1 MKKLSS
7 NFLFFILLIF
17 FSLLV
22 IFSSLF
28 FKKLMLAGVVR
39 LSPNTH
45 EITLTQT
52 KTTLDPTPTSTKI
65 NANASHFSFFLD
77 RKTYKDPALS
87 SSTKYTCSPTLYS
100 STNLNPNL
108 ALCSSTEVT
117 YNPTLYPSTKV
128 TYNPTLYSS
137 TKYTYSSALRSA
149 TNINPNLALCSLTQ
163 NTQDPTNYSY
173 NDKPNNCIFASATK
187 PTTYAQAF
195 STTTNNGSYQTKEI
209 LSTTPLYKTT
219 TDDPQN
225 LANIYF
231 FLPKTYYVEILNS
244 CKLDSGA
251 DGFFVRYGETEGY
264 CLSSS
269 LSADFSTITTTQ
281 SGITLKMYPDAGT
294 YIRSTPSIADN
305 KIRIIPQSTSG
316 IIYIGSITGDTPSDG
331 TTNTWYYVEY
341 NISDTKTVLGYI
353 YSERGI
359 LSAPLTELTR
369 PNQTPTT
376 PEASKTENTATTP
389 TADTNINPSLNLSVS
404 PALKWVIALLFIIPV
419 IVIFALLIKKPRK
432 NADLVQDFANS
443 EANFP
448 TDEDLIP
455 EFNDT
460 TSPSKPNR
468 KKVKFSSKIDP
479 FVKFSTTLET
489 SSELA
494 PENSAESTNNSY
506 PIKNPEP
513 NYNSP
518 ASNYKINQNSNYNA
532 NSNSNYNANPN
543 SNYIDNSTPNK
554 SLFSNTNQSQSQ
566 NTNSKFLSKNLD
578 NSYEKSQNFQKNSK
592 MSQNFSKKSAKS
604 SNFTDPTIFYKNS
617 TAPRLSLLGEDPL
630 DPDCIKKQNTHGN
643 SSLPPEINLE
653 NSYSDYYENITNK
666 VENLENR
673 DMLSKPKFPKINIDD
688 GYEFAEDFSISPTI
702 NFSLGKADFPRTNL
716 HNPPHR
722 NSR

>member
-28 FKKLMLAGVVR
+28 FKKLMLANVVR

-45 EITLTQT
+45 EMTLTQE
-52 KTTLDPTPTSTKI
+52 KTTKCSTPTSTKI
-65 NANASHFSFFLD
+65 NVNASHLSPFIKTCTSQTFFC
-77 RKTYKDPALS
+77 PAEN
-87 SSTKYTCSPTLYS
+87 TQSPALYS
-100 STNLNPNL
+100 SAQATCNP
-108 ALCSSTEVT
+108 
-117 YNPTLYPSTKV
+117 
-128 TYNPTLYSS
+128 
-137 TKYTYSSALRSA
+137 ALRSS
-149 TNINPNLALCSLTQ
+149 TNVTPKPVLWFLTED
-163 NTQDPTNYSY
+163 THITTNYSY

-195 STTTNNGSYQTKEI
+195 FTTTNNESYQTKEI

-316 IIYIGSITGDTPSDG
+316 IIYIGSISGDTPTDG

-506 PIKNPEP
+506 PIIDPKP

-518 ASNYKINQNSNYNA
+518 ASNYKIN
-532 NSNSNYNANPN
+532 PN
-543 SNYIDNSTPNK
+543 SNYIDNSTHNK
-554 SLFSNTNQSQSQ
+554 NLFSDTSQSQSQ
-566 NTNSKFLSKNLD
+566 NTNAKFLSKNLD
-578 NSYEKSQNFQKNSK
+578 SSYEKSQNFQKNSK
-592 MSQNFSKKSAKS
+592 MSQYFSKKSAKS

-630 DPDCIKKQNTHGN
+630 DPDCIKKQNAHGN

-673 DMLSKPKFPKINIDD
+673 DILSKPKFPKINIDD

-702 NFSLGKADFPRTNL
+702 NFSLGKADSPRTNL
-716 HNPPHR
+716 HNPPRR

>member
-28 FKKLMLAGVVR
+28 FKKLMLAGAVR

-45 EITLTQT
+45 EITQTQA
-52 KTTLDPTPTSTKI
+52 KTTKRSTPTSTKA
-65 NANASHFSFFLD
+65 NANASHFSPFIKTCTSQTFFC
-77 RKTYKDPALS
+77 PAEN
-87 SSTKYTCSPTLYS
+87 TQRPTLYS
-100 STNLNPNL
+100 SAQATCNP
-108 ALCSSTEVT
+108 ALR
-117 YNPTLYPSTKV
+117 
-128 TYNPTLYSS
+128 SS
-137 TKYTYSSALRSA
+137 TKYTYSPALRS
-149 TNINPNLALCSLTQ
+149 LTKS
-163 NTQDPTNYSY
+163 TPSPTNYSY

-187 PTTYAQAF
+187 PTVYAQVSYTTTKPTTYAQASF
-195 STTTNNGSYQTKEI
+195 TTTNNGSYQTKEI

-305 KIRIIPQSTSG
+305 KIRIIPQSTNG
-316 IIYIGSITGDTPSDG
+316 IIYIGSISGDTPTDG

-460 TSPSKPNR
+460 TGPSKPNR

-506 PIKNPEP
+506 PIIDTKP

-518 ASNYKINQNSNYNA
+518 ASNYKIN
-532 NSNSNYNANPN
+532 PN
-543 SNYIDNSTPNK
+543 SNYIENSTPNK
-554 SLFSNTNQSQSQ
+554 NLFSNTSQNQSQ

-630 DPDCIKKQNTHGN
+630 DPDCIKKQNAHGN

-673 DMLSKPKFPKINIDD
+673 DILSKPKFPKINIDD

-702 NFSLGKADFPRTNL
+702 NFSLGKADSPRTNL
-716 HNPPHR
+716 HNPPRR

>member
-45 EITLTQT
+45 EMTLTQE
-52 KTTLDPTPTSTKI
+52 KTTKRSTPTSTKA
-65 NANASHFSFFLD
+65 NANASHLSPFIKTCTSQTFFCP
-77 RKTYKDPALS
+77 TENTQSPALYS
-87 SSTKYTCSPTLYS
+87 SAQATCNPALYS
-100 STNLNPNL
+100 STNVTPKPV
-108 ALCSSTEVT
+108 LCFLTEDT
-117 YNPTLYPSTKV
+117 HIT
-128 TYNPTLYSS
+128 
-137 TKYTYSSALRSA
+137 
-149 TNINPNLALCSLTQ
+149 
-163 NTQDPTNYSY
+163 TNYSY
-173 NDKPNNCIFASATK
+173 NEKPNNCIFASATK
-187 PTTYAQAF
+187 PTTYAQASF
-195 STTTNNGSYQTKEI
+195 TTTNNGSYQTKEI

-316 IIYIGSITGDTPSDG
+316 IIYIGSISGDTPTDG

-369 PNQTPTT
+369 TNQTPTT
-376 PEASKTENTATTP
+376 PEASKTENTDTTP

-468 KKVKFSSKIDP
+468 KKVRFSSKIDP

-506 PIKNPEP
+506 PIIDPKS

-518 ASNYKINQNSNYNA
+518 ASNYII
-532 NSNSNYNANPN
+532 NPN
-543 SNYIDNSTPNK
+543 SNYIDTSTPNK
-554 SLFSNTNQSQSQ
+554 NLFSNTSQNQSQ

-578 NSYEKSQNFQKNSK
+578 SSYEKSQNFQKNSK

-630 DPDCIKKQNTHGN
+630 DPDCIKKQNAHGN

-673 DMLSKPKFPKINIDD
+673 DILSKPKFPKINIDD

-702 NFSLGKADFPRTNL
+702 NFSLGKADSPRTNL
-716 HNPPHR
+716 HNPPR
-722 NSR
+722 KNTR

>member
-28 FKKLMLAGVVR
+28 FKKLILAGVVR

-45 EITLTQT
+45 EITQTQT
-52 KTTLDPTPTSTKI
+52 KFTKSSTPTSTKI
-65 NANASHFSFFLD
+65 NVNASHVSPF
-77 RKTYKDPALS
+77 RKTCTSQTFFCPAEN
-87 SSTKYTCSPTLYS
+87 TQSPALYS
-100 STNLNPNL
+100 SAQATCNP
-108 ALCSSTEVT
+108 A
-117 YNPTLYPSTKV
+117 LYPS
-128 TYNPTLYSS
+128 
-137 TKYTYSSALRSA
+137 
-149 TNINPNLALCSLTQ
+149 TNINPNLALRSSTKYTYSPALRSLTQ
-163 NTQDPTNYSY
+163 NTQSPTNNSY
-173 NDKPNNCIFASATK
+173 NEKPNNCIFASATK
-187 PTTYAQAF
+187 PTTYAQASF
-195 STTTNNGSYQTKEI
+195 TTTNNGSYQTKEI

-316 IIYIGSITGDTPSDG
+316 IIYIGSISGDTPTDG

-369 PNQTPTT
+369 TNQTPTT
-376 PEASKTENTATTP
+376 PEASKTENTDTTP

-506 PIKNPEP
+506 PIIDPKP

-518 ASNYKINQNSNYNA
+518 ASNYKIN
-532 NSNSNYNANPN
+532 PN
-543 SNYIDNSTPNK
+543 SNYIDNSTHNK
-554 SLFSNTNQSQSQ
+554 NLFSDTSQSQSQ
-566 NTNSKFLSKNLD
+566 NTNAKFLSKNLD
-578 NSYEKSQNFQKNSK
+578 SSYEKSQNFQKNSK
-592 MSQNFSKKSAKS
+592 MSQYFSKKSAKS

-630 DPDCIKKQNTHGN
+630 DPDCIKKQNAHGN

-673 DMLSKPKFPKINIDD
+673 DILSKPKFPKINIDD

-702 NFSLGKADFPRTNL
+702 NFSLGKADSPRTNL
-716 HNPPHR
+716 HNPPRR

>member
-28 FKKLMLAGVVR
+28 FKKLMLAGAVR

-65 NANASHFSFFLD
+65 NTNASHFSFFLD
-77 RKTYKDPALS
+77 RKTYKDPTFCS
-87 SSTKYTCSPTLYS
+87 FTKYTYSPTLYS
-100 STNLNPNL
+100 STK
-108 ALCSSTEVT
+108 S
-117 YNPTLYPSTKV
+117 

-137 TKYTYSSALRSA
+137 TNINPNSALCSSTKYTYSP
-149 TNINPNLALCSLTQ
+149 TLCSLTQ
-163 NTQDPTNYSY
+163 NTQDATNYPY

-195 STTTNNGSYQTKEI
+195 FTTTNNGSYQTKEI

-316 IIYIGSITGDTPSDG
+316 IIYIGSITGDTPTDG

-376 PEASKTENTATTP
+376 PEASKTENTGTTP

-432 NADLVQDFANS
+432 NADLVQDFANQ

-494 PENSAESTNNSY
+494 PENSAENTNNSY

-513 NYNSP
+513 NYNFP
-518 ASNYKINQNSNYNA
+518 ASNYNTNSNSNYNT
-532 NSNSNYNANPN
+532 NPNSNYNANPN

-554 SLFSNTNQSQSQ
+554 SLFSNANQSQSQ

-578 NSYEKSQNFQKNSK
+578 SSYEKSQNFQKNSK
-592 MSQNFSKKSAKS
+592 MSQNFSKKSEKS

-630 DPDCIKKQNTHGN
+630 DPDCIKKQNAHGN

-673 DMLSKPKFPKINIDD
+673 DILSKPKFPKINIDD

-716 HNPPHR
+716 HNPPR
-722 NSR
+722 KNTR

>member
-28 FKKLMLAGVVR
+28 FKKLMLAGAVR

-45 EITLTQT
+45 EMTLTQA
-52 KTTLDPTPTSTKI
+52 KTTKRSTPTSTKI
-65 NANASHFSFFLD
+65 NANASHLSPFIKTCTSQTFFCSAEN
-77 RKTYKDPALS
+77 TQSPA
-87 SSTKYTCSPTLYS
+87 LYS
-100 STNLNPNL
+100 SAQATCNP
-108 ALCSSTEVT
+108 ALR
-117 YNPTLYPSTKV
+117 
-128 TYNPTLYSS
+128 SS
-137 TKYTYSSALRSA
+137 TKYTYSPAFR
-149 TNINPNLALCSLTQ
+149 SLTKS
-163 NTQDPTNYSY
+163 TPSPTNYSY
-173 NDKPNNCIFASATK
+173 NEKPNNCIFASATK
-187 PTTYAQAF
+187 PTTYAQVSYTTTKPTTYAQASF
-195 STTTNNGSYQTKEI
+195 TTTNNGSYQTKEI

-316 IIYIGSITGDTPSDG
+316 IIYIGSISGDTPTDG

-376 PEASKTENTATTP
+376 PEASKTENTDTTP

-506 PIKNPEP
+506 PIIDPKP

-518 ASNYKINQNSNYNA
+518 ASNYKIN
-532 NSNSNYNANPN
+532 PN
-543 SNYIDNSTPNK
+543 SNYIENSTPNK
-554 SLFSNTNQSQSQ
+554 NLFSNTSQSQSQ
-566 NTNSKFLSKNLD
+566 NTNSKFLSKKLD

-617 TAPRLSLLGEDPL
+617 IAPRLSLLGDDPL
-630 DPDCIKKQNTHGN
+630 DPDCIKTQNAHGN

-673 DMLSKPKFPKINIDD
+673 DILSKPKFPKINIDD

-702 NFSLGKADFPRTNL
+702 NFSLGKADSPRTNL
-716 HNPPHR
+716 HNPPRR

>member
-39 LSPNTH
+39 LSPSTH
-45 EITLTQT
+45 EITQTQT
-52 KTTLDPTPTSTKI
+52 KFTKSSTPTSTKA
-65 NANASHFSFFLD
+65 NANASHHSPFIKTCTSQTFFC
-77 RKTYKDPALS
+77 PAEN
-87 SSTKYTCSPTLYS
+87 TQSPTLYS
-100 STNLNPNL
+100 SAQATCNP
-108 ALCSSTEVT
+108 ALCSS
-117 YNPTLYPSTKV
+117 
-128 TYNPTLYSS
+128 
-137 TKYTYSSALRSA
+137 
-149 TNINPNLALCSLTQ
+149 TNINPNLALRSSTNVTPKPVLCFLTED
-163 NTQDPTNYSY
+163 THITTNYSY
-173 NDKPNNCIFASATK
+173 NEKPNNCIFASATK
-187 PTTYAQAF
+187 PTTYAQASF
-195 STTTNNGSYQTKEI
+195 TTTNNGSYQTKEI

-231 FLPKTYYVEILNS
+231 LLPKTYYVEILNS

-316 IIYIGSITGDTPSDG
+316 IIYIGSISGDTPTDG

-369 PNQTPTT
+369 TNKTPTT
-376 PEASKTENTATTP
+376 PEASKTENTDTTP

-468 KKVKFSSKIDP
+468 KKVRFSSKIDP

-489 SSELA
+489 SSELT

-506 PIKNPEP
+506 PIIDPKS

-518 ASNYKINQNSNYNA
+518 ASNYKI
-532 NSNSNYNANPN
+532 NPN

-554 SLFSNTNQSQSQ
+554 NLFSNTSQSQSQ

-630 DPDCIKKQNTHGN
+630 DPDCIKKQNSHGN

-673 DMLSKPKFPKINIDD
+673 DILSKPKFPKINIDD

-702 NFSLGKADFPRTNL
+702 NFSLGKADSPRTNL
-716 HNPPHR
+716 HNPPRR

>member
-45 EITLTQT
+45 EITQTQA
-52 KTTLDPTPTSTKI
+52 KTTKRSTPTSTKA
-65 NANASHFSFFLD
+65 NVNASHLSPFIKTCTSQTFFC
-77 RKTYKDPALS
+77 PAEN
-87 SSTKYTCSPTLYS
+87 TQSPALYS
-100 STNLNPNL
+100 SAQATCNP
-108 ALCSSTEVT
+108 ALR
-117 YNPTLYPSTKV
+117 
-128 TYNPTLYSS
+128 SS
-137 TKYTYSSALRSA
+137 TKYTYSPAFR
-149 TNINPNLALCSLTQ
+149 SLTKS
-163 NTQDPTNYSY
+163 TPSPTNYSY
-173 NDKPNNCIFASATK
+173 NEKPNNCIFASATK
-187 PTTYAQAF
+187 PTTYAQASF
-195 STTTNNGSYQTKEI
+195 TTTNNGSYQTKEI

-316 IIYIGSITGDTPSDG
+316 IIYIGSISGDTPTDG

-460 TSPSKPNR
+460 TSSSKPNR

-506 PIKNPEP
+506 PIIDPKP

-518 ASNYKINQNSNYNA
+518 ASNYKIN
-532 NSNSNYNANPN
+532 PN
-543 SNYIDNSTPNK
+543 SNYIENSTPNK
-554 SLFSNTNQSQSQ
+554 NLFSNTSQSQSQ
-566 NTNSKFLSKNLD
+566 NTNSKFLSKKLD

-617 TAPRLSLLGEDPL
+617 IAPRLSLLGEDPL
-630 DPDCIKKQNTHGN
+630 DPDCIKKQNAHGN

-666 VENLENR
+666 VEDLENR
-673 DMLSKPKFPKINIDD
+673 DILSKPKFPKINIDD

-702 NFSLGKADFPRTNL
+702 NFSLGKADSPRTNL
-716 HNPPHR
+716 HNPPRR

>member
-28 FKKLMLAGVVR
+28 FKKLMLAGAVR

-45 EITLTQT
+45 EITQTQA
-52 KTTLDPTPTSTKI
+52 KTTKRSTPTSTKA
-65 NANASHFSFFLD
+65 NANASHFSPFIKTCTSQTFFC
-77 RKTYKDPALS
+77 PAEN
-87 SSTKYTCSPTLYS
+87 TQSPTLYS
-100 STNLNPNL
+100 SAQATCNP
-108 ALCSSTEVT
+108 ALR
-117 YNPTLYPSTKV
+117 
-128 TYNPTLYSS
+128 SS
-137 TKYTYSSALRSA
+137 TKYTYSPALRS
-149 TNINPNLALCSLTQ
+149 LTKS
-163 NTQDPTNYSY
+163 TPSPTNYSY

-187 PTTYAQAF
+187 PTVYAQVSYTTTKPTTYAQAF
-195 STTTNNGSYQTKEI
+195 FTTTNNESYQTKEI

-264 CLSSS
+264 CLSSC
-269 LSADFSTITTTQ
+269 LSADFSTIATTQ

-316 IIYIGSITGDTPSDG
+316 IIYIGSISGDTPTDG

-404 PALKWVIALLFIIPV
+404 PALKWAIALLFIIPV

-506 PIKNPEP
+506 PIIDPKS

-518 ASNYKINQNSNYNA
+518 ASNYKIN
-532 NSNSNYNANPN
+532 PN
-543 SNYIDNSTPNK
+543 SNYIENSTPNK
-554 SLFSNTNQSQSQ
+554 NLFSNTSQNQSQ

-578 NSYEKSQNFQKNSK
+578 NSYEKSQNVQKNSK

-617 TAPRLSLLGEDPL
+617 IAPRLSLLGEDPL
-630 DPDCIKKQNTHGN
+630 DPDCIKKQNAHGN

-673 DMLSKPKFPKINIDD
+673 DILSKPKFPKINIDD

-702 NFSLGKADFPRTNL
+702 NFSLGKADSPRTNL
-716 HNPPHR
+716 HNPPRR
-722 NSR
+722 NRR

>member
-28 FKKLMLAGVVR
+28 FKKLMLANVVR

-45 EITLTQT
+45 EMTLTQE
-52 KTTLDPTPTSTKI
+52 KTTKRPTPTSAKI
-65 NANASHFSFFLD
+65 NANASHLSFFLD
-77 RKTYKDPALS
+77 KKTCKAPA
-87 SSTKYTCSPTLYS
+87 
-100 STNLNPNL
+100 
-108 ALCSSTEVT
+108 
-117 YNPTLYPSTKV
+117 
-128 TYNPTLYSS
+128 LYSS
-137 TKYTYSSALRSA
+137 TKVTCNPALCSS
-149 TNINPNLALCSLTQ
+149 TNINPNLALRSSTKDTYSPALCSLTQ
-163 NTQDPTNYSY
+163 NTQSPTNYSY
-173 NDKPNNCIFASATK
+173 NEKPNNCIFASATK

-195 STTTNNGSYQTKEI
+195 FTTTNNESYQTKEI

-316 IIYIGSITGDTPSDG
+316 IIYIGSISGDTPTDG

-359 LSAPLTELTR
+359 LSAPLTELTHT
-369 PNQTPTT
+369 NQTPTT

-489 SSELA
+489 SSELT
-494 PENSAESTNNSY
+494 PENSAESTNNAY
-506 PIKNPEP
+506 PIIDPKP

-518 ASNYKINQNSNYNA
+518 ASNYNT
-532 NSNSNYNANPN
+532 NPN
-543 SNYIDNSTPNK
+543 SNYIDTSTPNK
-554 SLFSNTNQSQSQ
+554 NLFSNTSQSQSQ

-578 NSYEKSQNFQKNSK
+578 SSYEKSQNFQKNSK
-592 MSQNFSKKSAKS
+592 ISQNFSKKSEKS

-630 DPDCIKKQNTHGN
+630 DPDCIKKQNAHGN

-673 DMLSKPKFPKINIDD
+673 DILSKPKFPKINIDD

-702 NFSLGKADFPRTNL
+702 NFSLGKADSPRTNL
-716 HNPPHR
+716 HNPPR
-722 NSR
+722 KNTR

>member
-28 FKKLMLAGVVR
+28 FKKLMLAGAVR

-45 EITLTQT
+45 EITQTQT
-52 KTTLDPTPTSTKI
+52 KFTKSSTLTSTKA

-77 RKTYKDPALS
+77 RKTYKDPALRS
-87 SSTKYTCSPTLYS
+87 L
-100 STNLNPNL
+100 
-108 ALCSSTEVT
+108 
-117 YNPTLYPSTKV
+117 TKV

-137 TKYTYSSALRSA
+137 T
-149 TNINPNLALCSLTQ
+149 NINPNLALRSLTQ
-163 NTQDPTNYSY
+163 NTPSPTNYSY
-173 NDKPNNCIFASATK
+173 NEKPNNCIFASATK
-187 PTTYAQAF
+187 PTTYAQASF
-195 STTTNNGSYQTKEI
+195 TTTNNESYQTKEI

-231 FLPKTYYVEILNS
+231 LLPKTYYVEILNS

-316 IIYIGSITGDTPSDG
+316 IIYIGSISGDTPTDG

-369 PNQTPTT
+369 TNQTPTT

-506 PIKNPEP
+506 PIIDPKS

-518 ASNYKINQNSNYNA
+518 ASNYKIN
-532 NSNSNYNANPN
+532 PN
-543 SNYIDNSTPNK
+543 SNYIENSTPNK
-554 SLFSNTNQSQSQ
+554 NLFSNTSQNQSQ

-617 TAPRLSLLGEDPL
+617 TAPRLSLLGDDPL
-630 DPDCIKKQNTHGN
+630 DPDCIKTQNAHGN

-673 DMLSKPKFPKINIDD
+673 DILSKPKFPKINIDD

-702 NFSLGKADFPRTNL
+702 NFSLGKADSPRTNL
-716 HNPPHR
+716 HNPPRR
-722 NSR
+722 NRR

>member
-28 FKKLMLAGVVR
+28 FKKLMLAGAVR

-45 EITLTQT
+45 EITQTQA
-52 KTTLDPTPTSTKI
+52 KTTKRSTPTSTKA
-65 NANASHFSFFLD
+65 NANASHFSPFIKTCTSQTFFC
-77 RKTYKDPALS
+77 PAEN
-87 SSTKYTCSPTLYS
+87 TQSPTLYS
-100 STNLNPNL
+100 SAQATCNP
-108 ALCSSTEVT
+108 ALR
-117 YNPTLYPSTKV
+117 
-128 TYNPTLYSS
+128 SS
-137 TKYTYSSALRSA
+137 TKYTYSPALRS
-149 TNINPNLALCSLTQ
+149 LTKS
-163 NTQDPTNYSY
+163 TPSPTNYSY

-187 PTTYAQAF
+187 PTTYAQASF
-195 STTTNNGSYQTKEI
+195 TTTNNGSYQTKEI

-316 IIYIGSITGDTPSDG
+316 IIYIGSISGDTPTDG

-369 PNQTPTT
+369 TNQTPTT

-506 PIKNPEP
+506 PIIDPKS

-518 ASNYKINQNSNYNA
+518 ASNYKIN
-532 NSNSNYNANPN
+532 PN
-543 SNYIDNSTPNK
+543 SNYIENSTPNK
-554 SLFSNTNQSQSQ
+554 NLFSNTSQNQSQ

-578 NSYEKSQNFQKNSK
+578 NSYEKSQNVQKNSK

-630 DPDCIKKQNTHGN
+630 DPDCIKKQNAHGN
-643 SSLPPEINLE
+643 SSIPPEINLE

-673 DMLSKPKFPKINIDD
+673 DILSKPKFPKINIDD

-702 NFSLGKADFPRTNL
+702 NFSLGKADSPRTNL
-716 HNPPHR
+716 HNPPR
-722 NSR
+722 KNTR

>member
-45 EITLTQT
+45 EITQTQT
-52 KTTLDPTPTSTKI
+52 KFTKSSTPTSTKI
-65 NANASHFSFFLD
+65 NVNASHLSPFIKICTSQTFFC
-77 RKTYKDPALS
+77 PAEN
-87 SSTKYTCSPTLYS
+87 TQSPTLYS
-100 STNLNPNL
+100 SAQATCNP
-108 ALCSSTEVT
+108 
-117 YNPTLYPSTKV
+117 
-128 TYNPTLYSS
+128 
-137 TKYTYSSALRSA
+137 ALRSS
-149 TNINPNLALCSLTQ
+149 TNVTPKPVLCFLTED
-163 NTQDPTNYSY
+163 THITTNYSY
-173 NDKPNNCIFASATK
+173 NEKPNNCIFASATK
-187 PTTYAQAF
+187 PTTYAQASF
-195 STTTNNGSYQTKEI
+195 TTTNNGSYQTKEI

-231 FLPKTYYVEILNS
+231 LLPKTYYVEILNS

-316 IIYIGSITGDTPSDG
+316 IIYIGSISGDTPTDG

-369 PNQTPTT
+369 TNQTPTT
-376 PEASKTENTATTP
+376 PEASKTENTDTTP

-468 KKVKFSSKIDP
+468 KKVRFSSKIDP
-479 FVKFSTTLET
+479 FVKFPTTLET
-489 SSELA
+489 SSELT

-506 PIKNPEP
+506 PIIDPKP

-518 ASNYKINQNSNYNA
+518 ASNYKI
-532 NSNSNYNANPN
+532 NPN

-554 SLFSNTNQSQSQ
+554 NLFSDTSQSQSQ

-630 DPDCIKKQNTHGN
+630 DPDCIKKQNAHGN

-673 DMLSKPKFPKINIDD
+673 DILSKPKFPKINIDD

-702 NFSLGKADFPRTNL
+702 NFSLGKADSPRTNL
-716 HNPPHR
+716 HNPPRR

>member
-28 FKKLMLAGVVR
+28 FKKLMLAGAVR

-45 EITLTQT
+45 EITQTQT
-52 KTTLDPTPTSTKI
+52 KFTKSSTLTSTKA
-65 NANASHFSFFLD
+65 NANASHLSPFIKTCTSQTFFCP
-77 RKTYKDPALS
+77 TENTQSPA
-87 SSTKYTCSPTLYS
+87 LYS
-100 STNLNPNL
+100 SAQATCNP
-108 ALCSSTEVT
+108 ALCSS
-117 YNPTLYPSTKV
+117 
-128 TYNPTLYSS
+128 
-137 TKYTYSSALRSA
+137 
-149 TNINPNLALCSLTQ
+149 TNINPNLALRSLTKS
-163 NTQDPTNYSY
+163 TPSPTNYSY
-173 NDKPNNCIFASATK
+173 NEKPNNCIFASATK
-187 PTTYAQAF
+187 PTTYAQVSYTATKPTTYAQASF
-195 STTTNNGSYQTKEI
+195 TTTNNGSYQTKEI

-316 IIYIGSITGDTPSDG
+316 IIYIGSISGDTPTDG

-506 PIKNPEP
+506 PIIDPKS

-518 ASNYKINQNSNYNA
+518 ASNYKIN
-532 NSNSNYNANPN
+532 PN
-543 SNYIDNSTPNK
+543 SNYIENSTPNK
-554 SLFSNTNQSQSQ
+554 NLFSNTSQNQSQ

-578 NSYEKSQNFQKNSK
+578 NSYEKSQNVQKNSK

-617 TAPRLSLLGEDPL
+617 IAPRLSLLGEDPL
-630 DPDCIKKQNTHGN
+630 DPDCIKKQNAHGN

-673 DMLSKPKFPKINIDD
+673 DILSKPKFPKINIDD

-702 NFSLGKADFPRTNL
+702 NFSLGKADSPRTNL
-716 HNPPHR
+716 HNPPRR

>member
-28 FKKLMLAGVVR
+28 FKKLMLAGAVR

-45 EITLTQT
+45 EITQTQA
-52 KTTLDPTPTSTKI
+52 KTTKRSTPTSTKI
-65 NANASHFSFFLD
+65 NVNASHLSPFI
-77 RKTYKDPALS
+77 KTY
-87 SSTKYTCSPTLYS
+87 TSPTFFFSAENTQNPALYS
-100 STNLNPNL
+100 SAQAT
-108 ALCSSTEVT
+108 C
-117 YNPTLYPSTKV
+117 
-128 TYNPTLYSS
+128 NPTLYSS
-137 TKYTYSSALRSA
+137 
-149 TNINPNLALCSLTQ
+149 TNINPNLALRSSTKYTYSPALRSLTKS
-163 NTQDPTNYSY
+163 TPSPTNYSY
-173 NDKPNNCIFASATK
+173 NEKPNNCIFASATK
-187 PTTYAQAF
+187 PTTYAQVSYTATKPTVYAQVSYTTTKPTTYAQAF
-195 STTTNNGSYQTKEI
+195 FTTTNNESYQTKEI

-269 LSADFSTITTTQ
+269 LSADFSTIATTQ

-316 IIYIGSITGDTPSDG
+316 IIYIGSISGDTPTDG

-489 SSELA
+489 SSELS

-506 PIKNPEP
+506 PIIDPKS

-518 ASNYKINQNSNYNA
+518 ASNYKIN
-532 NSNSNYNANPN
+532 PN
-543 SNYIDNSTPNK
+543 SNYIENSTPNK
-554 SLFSNTNQSQSQ
+554 NLFSNTSQNQSQ

-578 NSYEKSQNFQKNSK
+578 NSYEKSQNVQKNSK

-630 DPDCIKKQNTHGN
+630 DPDCIKTQNAHGN

-673 DMLSKPKFPKINIDD
+673 DILSKPKFPKINIDD

-702 NFSLGKADFPRTNL
+702 NFSLGKADSPRTNL
-716 HNPPHR
+716 HNPPRR

>member
-1 MKKLSS
+1 
-7 NFLFFILLIF
+7 
-17 FSLLV
+17 
-22 IFSSLF
+22 
-28 FKKLMLAGVVR
+28 MLAGAVR

-45 EITLTQT
+45 EITQTQA
-52 KTTLDPTPTSTKI
+52 KTTKRSTPTSTKA
-65 NANASHFSFFLD
+65 NANASHFSPFIKTCTSQTFFC
-77 RKTYKDPALS
+77 PAEN
-87 SSTKYTCSPTLYS
+87 TQSPTLYS
-100 STNLNPNL
+100 SAQATCNP
-108 ALCSSTEVT
+108 ALR
-117 YNPTLYPSTKV
+117 
-128 TYNPTLYSS
+128 SS
-137 TKYTYSSALRSA
+137 TKYTYSPALRS
-149 TNINPNLALCSLTQ
+149 LTKS
-163 NTQDPTNYSY
+163 TPSPTNYSY

-187 PTTYAQAF
+187 PTVYAQVSYTTTKPTTYAQASF
-195 STTTNNGSYQTKEI
+195 TTTNNGSYQTKEI

-305 KIRIIPQSTSG
+305 KIRIIPQSTNG
-316 IIYIGSITGDTPSDG
+316 IIYIGSISGDTPTDG

-468 KKVKFSSKIDP
+468 KKVRFSSKIDP

-506 PIKNPEP
+506 PIIDPKS

-518 ASNYKINQNSNYNA
+518 ASNYKIN
-532 NSNSNYNANPN
+532 PN
-543 SNYIDNSTPNK
+543 SNYIENSTPNK
-554 SLFSNTNQSQSQ
+554 NLFSNTSQSQSQ

-630 DPDCIKKQNTHGN
+630 DPDCIKKQNAHGN

-673 DMLSKPKFPKINIDD
+673 DILSKPKFPKINIDD

-702 NFSLGKADFPRTNL
+702 NFSLGKADSPRTNL
-716 HNPPHR
+716 HNPPRR

>member
-28 FKKLMLAGVVR
+28 FKKLMLAGAVR

-45 EITLTQT
+45 EITQTQA
-52 KTTLDPTPTSTKI
+52 KTTKRSTPTSTKA
-65 NANASHFSFFLD
+65 NVNASHHSPFIKTCTSQTFFCPVEN
-77 RKTYKDPALS
+77 TQSPA
-87 SSTKYTCSPTLYS
+87 LYS
-100 STNLNPNL
+100 SAQDTCNP
-108 ALCSSTEVT
+108 A
-117 YNPTLYPSTKV
+117 
-128 TYNPTLYSS
+128 LYSS
-137 TKYTYSSALRSA
+137 
-149 TNINPNLALCSLTQ
+149 TNINPNLALRSSTKYTYSPALRSLTQ
-163 NTQDPTNYSY
+163 NTQSPTNYSY
-173 NDKPNNCIFASATK
+173 NEKPNNCIFASATK
-187 PTTYAQAF
+187 PTTYAQASF
-195 STTTNNGSYQTKEI
+195 TTTNNGSYQTKEI

-316 IIYIGSITGDTPSDG
+316 IIYIGSISGDTPTDG

-369 PNQTPTT
+369 TNQTPTT

-460 TSPSKPNR
+460 TSSSKPNR

-506 PIKNPEP
+506 PIIDPKP

-518 ASNYKINQNSNYNA
+518 ASNYKI
-532 NSNSNYNANPN
+532 NPN

-554 SLFSNTNQSQSQ
+554 NLFSNTSQSQSQ

-630 DPDCIKKQNTHGN
+630 DPDCIKKQNAHGN
-643 SSLPPEINLE
+643 SSLPPEINIE

-673 DMLSKPKFPKINIDD
+673 DILSKPKFPKINIDD

-702 NFSLGKADFPRTNL
+702 NFSLGKADSPRTNL
-716 HNPPHR
+716 HNPPRR

>member
-39 LSPNTH
+39 LSPSTH
-45 EITLTQT
+45 EMTLTQE
-52 KTTLDPTPTSTKI
+52 KTTKRSTPTSTKI
-65 NANASHFSFFLD
+65 NANASHHSPFIKTCTSQTFFC
-77 RKTYKDPALS
+77 PAEN
-87 SSTKYTCSPTLYS
+87 TQSPTLYS
-100 STNLNPNL
+100 SAQATCNPT
-108 ALCSSTEVT
+108 LCSS
-117 YNPTLYPSTKV
+117 
-128 TYNPTLYSS
+128 
-137 TKYTYSSALRSA
+137 
-149 TNINPNLALCSLTQ
+149 TNINPNLALRSSTKYTYSPAFRSLTKSTP
-163 NTQDPTNYSY
+163 NPTNYSY
-173 NDKPNNCIFASATK
+173 NEKPNNCIFASATK
-187 PTTYAQAF
+187 PTTYAQASF
-195 STTTNNGSYQTKEI
+195 TTTNNGSYQTKEI

-231 FLPKTYYVEILNS
+231 LLPKTYYVEILNS

-316 IIYIGSITGDTPSDG
+316 IIYIGSISGDTPTDG

-341 NISDTKTVLGYI
+341 NISNTKTVLGYI

-369 PNQTPTT
+369 TNQTPTT
-376 PEASKTENTATTP
+376 PEASKTENTDTTP
-389 TADTNINPSLNLSVS
+389 IADTNINPSLNLSVS

-468 KKVKFSSKIDP
+468 KKVRFSSKIDP

-506 PIKNPEP
+506 PIIDPKP

-518 ASNYKINQNSNYNA
+518 ASNYKI
-532 NSNSNYNANPN
+532 NPN

-554 SLFSNTNQSQSQ
+554 NLFSDTSQSQSQ

-578 NSYEKSQNFQKNSK
+578 SSYEKSQNFQKNSK

-630 DPDCIKKQNTHGN
+630 DPDCIKKQNAHGN

-673 DMLSKPKFPKINIDD
+673 DILSKPKFPKINIDD

-702 NFSLGKADFPRTNL
+702 NFSLGKADSPRTNL
-716 HNPPHR
+716 HNPPRR
-722 NSR
+722 NSC

>member
-1 MKKLSS
+1 
-7 NFLFFILLIF
+7 
-17 FSLLV
+17 
-22 IFSSLF
+22 
-28 FKKLMLAGVVR
+28 MLAGAVR

-45 EITLTQT
+45 EITQTQA
-52 KTTLDPTPTSTKI
+52 KTTKRSTPTSTKI
-65 NANASHFSFFLD
+65 NVNASHFSPFIKTCTSQTFFC
-77 RKTYKDPALS
+77 PAEN
-87 SSTKYTCSPTLYS
+87 TQSPTLYS
-100 STNLNPNL
+100 SAQATCNP
-108 ALCSSTEVT
+108 ALR
-117 YNPTLYPSTKV
+117 
-128 TYNPTLYSS
+128 SS
-137 TKYTYSSALRSA
+137 TKYTYSPALRS
-149 TNINPNLALCSLTQ
+149 LTKS
-163 NTQDPTNYSY
+163 TPSPTNYSY

-187 PTTYAQAF
+187 PTVYAQVSYTTTKPTTYAQAF
-195 STTTNNGSYQTKEI
+195 FTTTNNESYQTKEI

-316 IIYIGSITGDTPSDG
+316 IIYIGSISGDTPTDG

-460 TSPSKPNR
+460 TSSSKPNR

-506 PIKNPEP
+506 PIIDPKP

-518 ASNYKINQNSNYNA
+518 ASNYKIN
-532 NSNSNYNANPN
+532 PN
-543 SNYIDNSTPNK
+543 SNYIENSTPNK
-554 SLFSNTNQSQSQ
+554 NLFSNTSQSQSQ

-617 TAPRLSLLGEDPL
+617 IAPRLSLLGEDPL
-630 DPDCIKKQNTHGN
+630 DPDCIKKQNAHGN

-673 DMLSKPKFPKINIDD
+673 DILSKPKFPKINIDD

-702 NFSLGKADFPRTNL
+702 NFSLGKADSPRTNL
-716 HNPPHR
+716 HNPPRR

>member
-28 FKKLMLAGVVR
+28 FKKLMLAGAVR
-39 LSPNTH
+39 LSPITH
-45 EITLTQT
+45 EMTLTQE
-52 KTTLDPTPTSTKI
+52 KTTKRSTPTSTKA
-65 NANASHFSFFLD
+65 NVNASHVSPFIKTCTSQTFFC
-77 RKTYKDPALS
+77 PAEN
-87 SSTKYTCSPTLYS
+87 TQSPALYS
-100 STNLNPNL
+100 STQATCNP
-108 ALCSSTEVT
+108 A
-117 YNPTLYPSTKV
+117 LYPSTNV
-128 TYNPTLYSS
+128 TP
-137 TKYTYSSALRSA
+137 K
-149 TNINPNLALCSLTQ
+149 PVLCFLTED
-163 NTQDPTNYSY
+163 THITTNYSY
-173 NDKPNNCIFASATK
+173 NEKPNNCIFASATK
-187 PTTYAQAF
+187 PTTYAQASF
-195 STTTNNGSYQTKEI
+195 TTTNNGSYQTKEI

-231 FLPKTYYVEILNS
+231 LLPKTYYVEILNS

-316 IIYIGSITGDTPSDG
+316 IIYIGSISGDTPTDG

-369 PNQTPTT
+369 TNQTPTT
-376 PEASKTENTATTP
+376 PEASKTENTDTTP

-468 KKVKFSSKIDP
+468 KKVRFSSKIDP

-489 SSELA
+489 SSELT

-506 PIKNPEP
+506 PIIDPKS

-518 ASNYKINQNSNYNA
+518 ASNYII
-532 NSNSNYNANPN
+532 NPN

-554 SLFSNTNQSQSQ
+554 NLFSNTSQSQSQ

-578 NSYEKSQNFQKNSK
+578 NSYEKSQNFQKDSK

-630 DPDCIKKQNTHGN
+630 DPDCIKKQNAHGN

-673 DMLSKPKFPKINIDD
+673 DILSKPKFPKINIDD

-702 NFSLGKADFPRTNL
+702 NFSLGKADSPRTNL
-716 HNPPHR
+716 HNPPR
-722 NSR
+722 KNTR

>member
-1 MKKLSS
+1 
-7 NFLFFILLIF
+7 
-17 FSLLV
+17 
-22 IFSSLF
+22 
-28 FKKLMLAGVVR
+28 MLAGVVR

-45 EITLTQT
+45 EMTLTQE
-52 KTTLDPTPTSTKI
+52 KTTKRSTPTSTKA
-65 NANASHFSFFLD
+65 NANASHLSPFIKTCTSQTFFCP
-77 RKTYKDPALS
+77 TENTQSPALYS
-87 SSTKYTCSPTLYS
+87 SAQATCNPALYS
-100 STNLNPNL
+100 STNVTPKPV
-108 ALCSSTEVT
+108 LCFLTEDT
-117 YNPTLYPSTKV
+117 HIT
-128 TYNPTLYSS
+128 
-137 TKYTYSSALRSA
+137 
-149 TNINPNLALCSLTQ
+149 
-163 NTQDPTNYSY
+163 TNYSY
-173 NDKPNNCIFASATK
+173 NEKPNNCIFASATK
-187 PTTYAQAF
+187 PTTYAQASF
-195 STTTNNGSYQTKEI
+195 TTTNNGSYQTKEI

-316 IIYIGSITGDTPSDG
+316 IIYIGSISGDTPTDG

-369 PNQTPTT
+369 TNQTPTT
-376 PEASKTENTATTP
+376 PEASKTENTDTTP

-468 KKVKFSSKIDP
+468 KKVRFSSKIDP

-506 PIKNPEP
+506 PIIDPKS

-518 ASNYKINQNSNYNA
+518 ASNYII
-532 NSNSNYNANPN
+532 NPN
-543 SNYIDNSTPNK
+543 SNYIDTSTPNK
-554 SLFSNTNQSQSQ
+554 NLFSNTSQNQSQ

-578 NSYEKSQNFQKNSK
+578 SSYEKSQNFQKNSK

-630 DPDCIKKQNTHGN
+630 DPDCIKKQNAHGN

-673 DMLSKPKFPKINIDD
+673 DILSKPKFPKINIDD

-702 NFSLGKADFPRTNL
+702 NFSLGKADSPRTNL
-716 HNPPHR
+716 HNPPR
-722 NSR
+722 KNTR

>member
-28 FKKLMLAGVVR
+28 FKKLMLAGAVR

-45 EITLTQT
+45 EMTLTQE
-52 KTTLDPTPTSTKI
+52 KTTKRSTPTSTKI
-65 NANASHFSFFLD
+65 NVNASHLSPFIKTCTSQTFFC
-77 RKTYKDPALS
+77 PAEN
-87 SSTKYTCSPTLYS
+87 TQSPALYS
-100 STNLNPNL
+100 SAQAT
-108 ALCSSTEVT
+108 C
-117 YNPTLYPSTKV
+117 
-128 TYNPTLYSS
+128 NPTLYSS
-137 TKYTYSSALRSA
+137 
-149 TNINPNLALCSLTQ
+149 TNINPNLALRSSTKYTYSPALRSLTQ
-163 NTQDPTNYSY
+163 NTQSPTNNSY
-173 NDKPNNCIFASATK
+173 NEKPNNCIFASATK

-195 STTTNNGSYQTKEI
+195 FTTTNNESYQTKEI

-316 IIYIGSITGDTPSDG
+316 IIYIGSISGDTPTDG

-369 PNQTPTT
+369 QNQTPTT
-376 PEASKTENTATTP
+376 PEANKTENTATTP

-468 KKVKFSSKIDP
+468 KKVRFSSKIDP

-489 SSELA
+489 SSELT

-506 PIKNPEP
+506 PIIDPKS

-518 ASNYKINQNSNYNA
+518 ASNYKI
-532 NSNSNYNANPN
+532 NPN

-554 SLFSNTNQSQSQ
+554 NLFSDTSQSQSQ

-578 NSYEKSQNFQKNSK
+578 SSYEKSQNFQKNSK

-617 TAPRLSLLGEDPL
+617 TAPRLSLLDEDPL
-630 DPDCIKKQNTHGN
+630 DPDCIKKQNAHGN

-673 DMLSKPKFPKINIDD
+673 DILSKPKFPKINIDD

-702 NFSLGKADFPRTNL
+702 NFSLGKADSPRTNL
-716 HNPPHR
+716 HNPPRR

>member
-45 EITLTQT
+45 EITQTQT
-52 KTTLDPTPTSTKI
+52 KFTKNSTPTSTKI
-65 NANASHFSFFLD
+65 NVNASHLSPFIKTCTSQTFFC
-77 RKTYKDPALS
+77 PAEN
-87 SSTKYTCSPTLYS
+87 TQSPALYS
-100 STNLNPNL
+100 SAQATCNP
-108 ALCSSTEVT
+108 ALCSSTNVT
-117 YNPTLYPSTKV
+117 PKPV
-128 TYNPTLYSS
+128 
-137 TKYTYSSALRSA
+137 
-149 TNINPNLALCSLTQ
+149 LCFLTED
-163 NTQDPTNYSY
+163 THITTNYSY
-173 NDKPNNCIFASATK
+173 NEKPNNCIFASATK

-195 STTTNNGSYQTKEI
+195 FTTTNNESYKTKEI

-316 IIYIGSITGDTPSDG
+316 IIYIGSISGDTPTDG

-376 PEASKTENTATTP
+376 PEASKTENTDTTP

-489 SSELA
+489 SSELT

-506 PIKNPEP
+506 PIIDPKP

-518 ASNYKINQNSNYNA
+518 ASNYKI
-532 NSNSNYNANPN
+532 NPN

-554 SLFSNTNQSQSQ
+554 NLFSNTSQSQSQ

-578 NSYEKSQNFQKNSK
+578 SSYEKSQNFQKNSK
-592 MSQNFSKKSAKS
+592 MSQNFSKKSEKS

-630 DPDCIKKQNTHGN
+630 DPDCIKKQNAHDN

-673 DMLSKPKFPKINIDD
+673 DILSKPKFPKINIDD

-702 NFSLGKADFPRTNL
+702 NFSLGKADSPRTNL
-716 HNPPHR
+716 HNPPR
-722 NSR
+722 KNTR

>member
-28 FKKLMLAGVVR
+28 FKKLMLAGAVR
-39 LSPNTH
+39 LSPSTH
-45 EITLTQT
+45 EITQTQT
-52 KTTLDPTPTSTKI
+52 KFTKSSTLTSTKA
-65 NANASHFSFFLD
+65 NANASHLSPFLKTCTSQTFFC
-77 RKTYKDPALS
+77 PAEN
-87 SSTKYTCSPTLYS
+87 TQSPTLYS
-100 STNLNPNL
+100 SAQATCNP
-108 ALCSSTEVT
+108 A
-117 YNPTLYPSTKV
+117 
-128 TYNPTLYSS
+128 LYSS
-137 TKYTYSSALRSA
+137 
-149 TNINPNLALCSLTQ
+149 TNINPNLALRSSTKYTYSPALRSLTKS
-163 NTQDPTNYSY
+163 TPSPTNYSY
-173 NDKPNNCIFASATK
+173 NEKPNNCIFASATK
-187 PTTYAQAF
+187 PTTYAQASF
-195 STTTNNGSYQTKEI
+195 TTTNNGSYQTKEI

-316 IIYIGSITGDTPSDG
+316 IIYIGSISGDTPTDG

-359 LSAPLTELTR
+359 LSVPLTELTR
-369 PNQTPTT
+369 TNQTPTT

-468 KKVKFSSKIDP
+468 KKVRFSSKIDP

-506 PIKNPEP
+506 PIIDPKS

-518 ASNYKINQNSNYNA
+518 ASNYKIN
-532 NSNSNYNANPN
+532 PN
-543 SNYIDNSTPNK
+543 SNYIENSTPNK
-554 SLFSNTNQSQSQ
+554 NLFSNTSQSQSQ

-578 NSYEKSQNFQKNSK
+578 SSYEKSQNFQKNSK

-617 TAPRLSLLGEDPL
+617 TAPRLALLGEDPL
-630 DPDCIKKQNTHGN
+630 DPDCIKKQNAHGN

-673 DMLSKPKFPKINIDD
+673 DILSKPKFPKINIDD

-702 NFSLGKADFPRTNL
+702 NFSLGKADSPRTNL
-716 HNPPHR
+716 HNPPR
-722 NSR
+722 KNTR

>member
-28 FKKLMLAGVVR
+28 FKKLMLANVVR

-45 EITLTQT
+45 EITQTQT
-52 KTTLDPTPTSTKI
+52 KFTKSSTLTSTKA
-65 NANASHFSFFLD
+65 NANASHLSPFIKTCTSQTFFC
-77 RKTYKDPALS
+77 PAEN
-87 SSTKYTCSPTLYS
+87 TQSPALYS
-100 STNLNPNL
+100 SAQATCNP
-108 ALCSSTEVT
+108 APCSSTNVT
-117 YNPTLYPSTKV
+117 PKPV
-128 TYNPTLYSS
+128 
-137 TKYTYSSALRSA
+137 
-149 TNINPNLALCSLTQ
+149 LCFLTED
-163 NTQDPTNYSY
+163 THITTNYSY
-173 NDKPNNCIFASATK
+173 NEKPNNCIFASATK
-187 PTTYAQAF
+187 PTVYAQVSYTTTKPTTYAQASF
-195 STTTNNGSYQTKEI
+195 TTTNNGSYQTKEI

-316 IIYIGSITGDTPSDG
+316 IIYIGSISGDTPTDG

-369 PNQTPTT
+369 TNQTPTT

-460 TSPSKPNR
+460 TSSSKPNR

-506 PIKNPEP
+506 PIIDPKP

-518 ASNYKINQNSNYNA
+518 ASNYKI
-532 NSNSNYNANPN
+532 NPN

-554 SLFSNTNQSQSQ
+554 NLFSNTSQSQSQ

-630 DPDCIKKQNTHGN
+630 DPDCIKTQNAHGN

-673 DMLSKPKFPKINIDD
+673 DILSKPKFPKINIDD

-702 NFSLGKADFPRTNL
+702 NFSLGKADSPRTNL
-716 HNPPHR
+716 HNPPR
-722 NSR
+722 KNTR

>member
-28 FKKLMLAGVVR
+28 FKKLMLAGAVR

-45 EITLTQT
+45 EITQTQA
-52 KTTLDPTPTSTKI
+52 KTTKRSTPTSTKA
-65 NANASHFSFFLD
+65 NANASHFSPFIKTCTSQTFFC
-77 RKTYKDPALS
+77 PAEN
-87 SSTKYTCSPTLYS
+87 TQSPTLYS
-100 STNLNPNL
+100 SAQATCNP
-108 ALCSSTEVT
+108 ALR
-117 YNPTLYPSTKV
+117 
-128 TYNPTLYSS
+128 SS
-137 TKYTYSSALRSA
+137 TKYTYSPALRS
-149 TNINPNLALCSLTQ
+149 LTKS
-163 NTQDPTNYSY
+163 TPSPTNYSY

-187 PTTYAQAF
+187 PTVYAQVSYTTTKPTTYAQAF
-195 STTTNNGSYQTKEI
+195 FTTTNNESYQTKEI

-264 CLSSS
+264 CLSSC
-269 LSADFSTITTTQ
+269 LSADFSTIATTQ

-316 IIYIGSITGDTPSDG
+316 IIYIGSISGDTPTDG

-404 PALKWVIALLFIIPV
+404 PALKWAIALLFIIPV

-432 NADLVQDFANS
+432 MPIWF
-443 EANFP
+443 
-448 TDEDLIP
+448 
-455 EFNDT
+455 
-460 TSPSKPNR
+460 
-468 KKVKFSSKIDP
+468 KILQIQ
-479 FVKFSTTLET
+479 KQ
-489 SSELA
+489 
-494 PENSAESTNNSY
+494 
-506 PIKNPEP
+506 I
-513 NYNSP
+513 
-518 ASNYKINQNSNYNA
+518 
-532 NSNSNYNANPN
+532 
-543 SNYIDNSTPNK
+543 
-554 SLFSNTNQSQSQ
+554 SQQ
-566 NTNSKFLSKNLD
+566 TK
-578 NSYEKSQNFQKNSK
+578 
-592 MSQNFSKKSAKS
+592 
-604 SNFTDPTIFYKNS
+604 T
-617 TAPRLSLLGEDPL
+617 
-630 DPDCIKKQNTHGN
+630 
-643 SSLPPEINLE
+643 
-653 NSYSDYYENITNK
+653 
-666 VENLENR
+666 
-673 DMLSKPKFPKINIDD
+673 
-688 GYEFAEDFSISPTI
+688 
-702 NFSLGKADFPRTNL
+702 
-716 HNPPHR
+716 
-722 NSR
+722 

>member
-45 EITLTQT
+45 EITLTQA
-52 KTTLDPTPTSTKI
+52 KTTKRSTPTSTKE
-65 NANASHFSFFLD
+65 NANASHLSFFLD
-77 RKTYKDPALS
+77 RKTCKDP
-87 SSTKYTCSPTLYS
+87 
-100 STNLNPNL
+100 
-108 ALCSSTEVT
+108 ALCSSTK
-117 YNPTLYPSTKV
+117 Y

-137 TKYTYSSALRSA
+137 TKYTYNPTLYTS
-149 TNINPNLALCSLTQ
+149 TNINPNTALYSSIKVPYSPALRSLTQ
-163 NTQDPTNYSY
+163 NTPSPTNYSY
-173 NDKPNNCIFASATK
+173 NEKPNNCIFASATK
-187 PTTYAQAF
+187 PATYAQAF
-195 STTTNNGSYQTKEI
+195 FTTTNNESYQTKEI

-316 IIYIGSITGDTPSDG
+316 IIYIGSISGDTPTDG

-376 PEASKTENTATTP
+376 PEASKNENTVTTP

-494 PENSAESTNNSY
+494 PENSPESTNNSY
-506 PIKNPEP
+506 PIIDPKP

-518 ASNYKINQNSNYNA
+518 ASNYNTNPNSNYNT
-532 NSNSNYNANPN
+532 NPN
-543 SNYIDNSTPNK
+543 SNYINSTPNK
-554 SLFSNTNQSQSQ
+554 NLFSDTSQSQSQ

-630 DPDCIKKQNTHGN
+630 DPDCIKKQNAHGN

-673 DMLSKPKFPKINIDD
+673 DILSKPKFPKINIDD

-702 NFSLGKADFPRTNL
+702 NFSLGKADSPRTNL
-716 HNPPHR
+716 HNPPRR

>member
-1 MKKLSS
+1 
-7 NFLFFILLIF
+7 
-17 FSLLV
+17 
-22 IFSSLF
+22 
-28 FKKLMLAGVVR
+28 MLAGAVR

-45 EITLTQT
+45 EMTLTQE
-52 KTTLDPTPTSTKI
+52 KTTKRSTPTSTKI
-65 NANASHFSFFLD
+65 NANASHLSPFIKTCTSQTFFC
-77 RKTYKDPALS
+77 PAEN
-87 SSTKYTCSPTLYS
+87 TQSPTLYS
-100 STNLNPNL
+100 SAQATCNP
-108 ALCSSTEVT
+108 ALR
-117 YNPTLYPSTKV
+117 P
-128 TYNPTLYSS
+128 S
-137 TKYTYSSALRSA
+137 TKYTYSPALRS
-149 TNINPNLALCSLTQ
+149 LTKS
-163 NTQDPTNYSY
+163 TPSPTNYSY

-187 PTTYAQAF
+187 PTVYAQVSYTATKPTTYAQASF
-195 STTTNNGSYQTKEI
+195 TTTNNGSYQTKEI

-316 IIYIGSITGDTPSDG
+316 IIYIGSISGDTPTDG

-506 PIKNPEP
+506 PIIDPKS

-518 ASNYKINQNSNYNA
+518 ASNYKIN
-532 NSNSNYNANPN
+532 PN
-543 SNYIDNSTPNK
+543 SNYIENSTPNK
-554 SLFSNTNQSQSQ
+554 NLFSNTSQSQSQ
-566 NTNSKFLSKNLD
+566 NTNSKFLSKKLD

-617 TAPRLSLLGEDPL
+617 IAPRLSLLGEDPL
-630 DPDCIKKQNTHGN
+630 DPDCIKKQNAHGN

-666 VENLENR
+666 VEDLENR
-673 DMLSKPKFPKINIDD
+673 DILSKPKFPKINIDD

-702 NFSLGKADFPRTNL
+702 NFSLGKADSPRTNL
-716 HNPPHR
+716 HNPPRR

>member
-39 LSPNTH
+39 LSPSTH
-45 EITLTQT
+45 EITQTQT
-52 KTTLDPTPTSTKI
+52 KFTKSSTPTSTKI
-65 NANASHFSFFLD
+65 NVNASHFSPFIKTCTSRTFFC
-77 RKTYKDPALS
+77 PAEN
-87 SSTKYTCSPTLYS
+87 TQSPTIYS
-100 STNLNPNL
+100 SAQATCNP
-108 ALCSSTEVT
+108 ALCSSTNVT
-117 YNPTLYPSTKV
+117 PKPVLCFLTEDTHI
-128 TYNPTLYSS
+128 T
-137 TKYTYSSALRSA
+137 
-149 TNINPNLALCSLTQ
+149 TNN
-163 NTQDPTNYSY
+163 SY
-173 NDKPNNCIFASATK
+173 NEKPNNCIFASATK

-195 STTTNNGSYQTKEI
+195 FTTTNNESYQTKEI

-219 TDDPQN
+219 TDDPKN

-316 IIYIGSITGDTPSDG
+316 IIYIGSISGDTPTDG

-468 KKVKFSSKIDP
+468 KKVRFSSKIDP

-506 PIKNPEP
+506 PIIDPKP

-518 ASNYKINQNSNYNA
+518 ASNYKI
-532 NSNSNYNANPN
+532 NPN

-554 SLFSNTNQSQSQ
+554 NLFSDTSQSQSQ
-566 NTNSKFLSKNLD
+566 NTNAKFLSKNLD

-630 DPDCIKKQNTHGN
+630 DPDCIKKQNAHGN

-673 DMLSKPKFPKINIDD
+673 DILSKPKFPKINIDD

-702 NFSLGKADFPRTNL
+702 NFSLGKADSPRTNL
-716 HNPPHR
+716 HNPPR
-722 NSR
+722 KNTR

>member
-1 MKKLSS
+1 MKKHSS

-45 EITLTQT
+45 EITQTQAKFT
-52 KTTLDPTPTSTKI
+52 KNSTPTSTKI
-65 NANASHFSFFLD
+65 NVNASHLSFFLD
-77 RKTYKDPALS
+77 RKTYKDPTFC
-87 SSTKYTCSPTLYS
+87 SSTK
-100 STNLNPNL
+100 STYNP
-108 ALCSSTEVT
+108 ALCSSTKYT
-117 YNPTLYPSTKV
+117 YNPTLYTS
-128 TYNPTLYSS
+128 
-137 TKYTYSSALRSA
+137 

-163 NTQDPTNYSY
+163 NTPSHTNYSY
-173 NDKPNNCIFASATK
+173 NEKPNNCIFASATK

-195 STTTNNGSYQTKEI
+195 FTTTNNESYQTKEI

-316 IIYIGSITGDTPSDG
+316 IIYIGSISGDTPTDG

-369 PNQTPTT
+369 TNQTPTT
-376 PEASKTENTATTP
+376 PEASKTENTDTTP

-460 TSPSKPNR
+460 TSSSKPNR

-489 SSELA
+489 SSELT

-506 PIKNPEP
+506 PIIDPKP
-513 NYNSP
+513 NYNSS
-518 ASNYKINQNSNYNA
+518 ASNYIT
-532 NSNSNYNANPN
+532 NPN

-554 SLFSNTNQSQSQ
+554 NLFSDTSQSQSQ

-630 DPDCIKKQNTHGN
+630 DPDCIKKQNSHGN

-673 DMLSKPKFPKINIDD
+673 DILSKPKFPKINIDD

-702 NFSLGKADFPRTNL
+702 NFSLGKADSPRTNL
-716 HNPPHR
+716 HNPPRR

>member
-45 EITLTQT
+45 EITQTQT
-52 KTTLDPTPTSTKI
+52 KFTKSSTLTSTKA
-65 NANASHFSFFLD
+65 NANASHLSPFIKTCTSQTFFCP
-77 RKTYKDPALS
+77 TENTQSPA
-87 SSTKYTCSPTLYS
+87 LYS
-100 STNLNPNL
+100 SAQATCNP
-108 ALCSSTEVT
+108 ALCSS
-117 YNPTLYPSTKV
+117 
-128 TYNPTLYSS
+128 
-137 TKYTYSSALRSA
+137 
-149 TNINPNLALCSLTQ
+149 TNINPNLALRSSTKYTYSPALRSLTKS
-163 NTQDPTNYSY
+163 TPSPTNYSY

-187 PTTYAQAF
+187 PTTYAQVSYTTTKPTTYAQASF
-195 STTTNNGSYQTKEI
+195 TTTNNGSYQTKEI

-231 FLPKTYYVEILNS
+231 LLPKTYYVEILNS

-316 IIYIGSITGDTPSDG
+316 IIYIGSISGDTPTDG

-506 PIKNPEP
+506 PIIDPKP

-518 ASNYKINQNSNYNA
+518 ASNYKIN
-532 NSNSNYNANPN
+532 PN
-543 SNYIDNSTPNK
+543 SNYIENSTPNK
-554 SLFSNTNQSQSQ
+554 NLFSNTSQSQSQ
-566 NTNSKFLSKNLD
+566 NTNSKFLSKKLD

-592 MSQNFSKKSAKS
+592 MSQNFSKKSAKL

-617 TAPRLSLLGEDPL
+617 IAPRLSLLGEDPL
-630 DPDCIKKQNTHGN
+630 DPDCIKKQNAHGN

-666 VENLENR
+666 VEDLENR
-673 DMLSKPKFPKINIDD
+673 DILSKPKFPKINIDD

-702 NFSLGKADFPRTNL
+702 NFSLGKADSPRTNL
-716 HNPPHR
+716 HNPPRR

>member
-28 FKKLMLAGVVR
+28 FKKLMLAGAVR

-45 EITLTQT
+45 EMTLTQA
-52 KTTLDPTPTSTKI
+52 KTTKRSTPTSTKI
-65 NANASHFSFFLD
+65 NANASHLSPFIKTCTSQTFFCSAEN
-77 RKTYKDPALS
+77 TQSPA
-87 SSTKYTCSPTLYS
+87 LYS
-100 STNLNPNL
+100 SAQATCNP
-108 ALCSSTEVT
+108 ALR
-117 YNPTLYPSTKV
+117 
-128 TYNPTLYSS
+128 SS
-137 TKYTYSSALRSA
+137 TKYTYSPAFRSS
-149 TNINPNLALCSLTQ
+149 TNINPNLALRSLTQ
-163 NTQDPTNYSY
+163 NTPSPTNYSY
-173 NDKPNNCIFASATK
+173 NEKPNNCIFASATK
-187 PTTYAQAF
+187 PTTYAQASF
-195 STTTNNGSYQTKEI
+195 TTTNNGSYQTKEI

-316 IIYIGSITGDTPSDG
+316 IIYIGSISGDTPTDG

-506 PIKNPEP
+506 PIIDPKP

-518 ASNYKINQNSNYNA
+518 ASNYKIN
-532 NSNSNYNANPN
+532 PN
-543 SNYIDNSTPNK
+543 SNYIENSTPNK
-554 SLFSNTNQSQSQ
+554 NLFSNTSQSQSQ
-566 NTNSKFLSKNLD
+566 NTNSKFLSKKLD

-617 TAPRLSLLGEDPL
+617 IAPRLSLLGDDPL
-630 DPDCIKKQNTHGN
+630 DPDCIKKQNAHGN

-666 VENLENR
+666 VEDLENR
-673 DMLSKPKFPKINIDD
+673 DILSKPKFPKINIDD

-702 NFSLGKADFPRTNL
+702 NFSLGKADSPRTNL
-716 HNPPHR
+716 HNPPRR

>member
-28 FKKLMLAGVVR
+28 FKKLMLAGAVR

-45 EITLTQT
+45 EITQTQT
-52 KTTLDPTPTSTKI
+52 KFTKSSTLTSTKA
-65 NANASHFSFFLD
+65 NANASHLSPFIKTCTSQTFFCP
-77 RKTYKDPALS
+77 TENTQSPA
-87 SSTKYTCSPTLYS
+87 LYS
-100 STNLNPNL
+100 SAQATCNP
-108 ALCSSTEVT
+108 ALCSS
-117 YNPTLYPSTKV
+117 
-128 TYNPTLYSS
+128 
-137 TKYTYSSALRSA
+137 
-149 TNINPNLALCSLTQ
+149 TNINPNLALRSLTKS
-163 NTQDPTNYSY
+163 TPSPTNYSY
-173 NDKPNNCIFASATK
+173 NEKPNNCIFASATK
-187 PTTYAQAF
+187 PTTYAQASF
-195 STTTNNGSYQTKEI
+195 TTTNNGSYQTKEI

-316 IIYIGSITGDTPSDG
+316 IIYIGSISGDTPTDG

-359 LSAPLTELTR
+359 LSAPLTELTH

-460 TSPSKPNR
+460 TGPSKPNR

-479 FVKFSTTLET
+479 FVKFSTTLEA

-494 PENSAESTNNSY
+494 PENSAESRNNSY
-506 PIKNPEP
+506 PIVDPKS

-518 ASNYKINQNSNYNA
+518 ASNYKI
-532 NSNSNYNANPN
+532 NPN

-554 SLFSNTNQSQSQ
+554 NLFSNTSQSRSQ

-630 DPDCIKKQNTHGN
+630 DPDCIKKQNAHGN
-643 SSLPPEINLE
+643 SSIPPEINLE

-673 DMLSKPKFPKINIDD
+673 DILSKPKFPKINIDD

-702 NFSLGKADFPRTNL
+702 NFSLGKADSPRTNL
-716 HNPPHR
+716 HNPPR
-722 NSR
+722 KNTR

>member
-28 FKKLMLAGVVR
+28 FKKLMLAGAVR

-45 EITLTQT
+45 EITQTQT
-52 KTTLDPTPTSTKI
+52 KFTKSSTLTSTKA
-65 NANASHFSFFLD
+65 NANASHLSPFIKTCTSQTFFCP
-77 RKTYKDPALS
+77 TENTQSPA
-87 SSTKYTCSPTLYS
+87 LYS
-100 STNLNPNL
+100 SAQATCNP
-108 ALCSSTEVT
+108 ALCSS
-117 YNPTLYPSTKV
+117 
-128 TYNPTLYSS
+128 
-137 TKYTYSSALRSA
+137 
-149 TNINPNLALCSLTQ
+149 TNINPNLALRSSTKYTYSPALRSLTKS
-163 NTQDPTNYSY
+163 TPSPTNYSY

-187 PTTYAQAF
+187 PTTYAQVSYTTTKPTTYAQASF
-195 STTTNNGSYQTKEI
+195 TTTNNGSYQTKEI

-231 FLPKTYYVEILNS
+231 LLPKTYYVEILNS

-316 IIYIGSITGDTPSDG
+316 IIYIGSISGDTPTDG

-506 PIKNPEP
+506 PIIDPKS

-518 ASNYKINQNSNYNA
+518 ASNYKIN
-532 NSNSNYNANPN
+532 PN
-543 SNYIDNSTPNK
+543 SNYIENSTPNK
-554 SLFSNTNQSQSQ
+554 NLFSNTSQNQSQ

-617 TAPRLSLLGEDPL
+617 TAPRLSLLGDDPL
-630 DPDCIKKQNTHGN
+630 DPDCIKTQNAHDN

-673 DMLSKPKFPKINIDD
+673 DILSKPKFPKINIDD

-702 NFSLGKADFPRTNL
+702 NFSLGKADSPRTNL
-716 HNPPHR
+716 HNPPRR
-722 NSR
+722 NRR

>member
-1 MKKLSS
+1 
-7 NFLFFILLIF
+7 
-17 FSLLV
+17 
-22 IFSSLF
+22 
-28 FKKLMLAGVVR
+28 MLAGAVR
-39 LSPNTH
+39 LSPITH
-45 EITLTQT
+45 EITQTQE
-52 KTTLDPTPTSTKI
+52 KTTKRSTPTSTKA
-65 NANASHFSFFLD
+65 NANASHLSPFIKTCTSQTFFC
-77 RKTYKDPALS
+77 PAKN
-87 SSTKYTCSPTLYS
+87 TQSPALYS
-100 STNLNPNL
+100 SAQATCNP
-108 ALCSSTEVT
+108 A
-117 YNPTLYPSTKV
+117 
-128 TYNPTLYSS
+128 LYSS
-137 TKYTYSSALRSA
+137 

-163 NTQDPTNYSY
+163 VTYNPTLYTSTNINPNLALCSSIKSTYSPALRSLTQNTQSPTNYSY
-173 NDKPNNCIFASATK
+173 NEKPNNCIFASATK

-195 STTTNNGSYQTKEI
+195 FTTTNNESYQTKEI

-316 IIYIGSITGDTPSDG
+316 IIYIGSISGDTPTDG

-359 LSAPLTELTR
+359 LSTPLTELTR

-432 NADLVQDFANS
+432 NADLVQNFANS

-489 SSELA
+489 ASELA

-506 PIKNPEP
+506 PIIDPKP

-518 ASNYKINQNSNYNA
+518 ASNYITNANSNYITNQNSNYITNP
-532 NSNSNYNANPN
+532 NSNHNTNPNSNYNTNPH

-554 SLFSNTNQSQSQ
+554 NLFSNTNQSQSQ
-566 NTNSKFLSKNLD
+566 KTNSKFLSKNLD

-592 MSQNFSKKSAKS
+592 MSQNFSKKSEKS

-630 DPDCIKKQNTHGN
+630 DPDCIKKQNAHGN

-653 NSYSDYYENITNK
+653 NSYSGYYENITNK

-673 DMLSKPKFPKINIDD
+673 DILSNPKFPKINIDD

-702 NFSLGKADFPRTNL
+702 DFSLGKADSPRTNL
-716 HNPPHR
+716 HNPPR
-722 NSR
+722 KNTR